1 MAKTV
6 HQLTIARRFFD
17 RIEVRPLDV
26 LDNRNFENF
35 DIGEFA
41 DNDRKFMQLRHLR
54 RAPSAFTRDNFERPI
69 ITAAYDQR
77 LDNPFFANRVCK
89 IIQILRIKPL
99 ARLLRIG
106 RNLFNRNILFRR
118 AF

>member
-1 MAKTV
+1 
-6 HQLTIARRFFD
+6 
-17 RIEVRPLDV
+17 
-26 LDNRNFENF
+26 
-35 DIGEFA
+35 
-41 DNDRKFMQLRHLR
+41 MQLRHLR

-69 ITAAYDQR
+69 IAAAYDQR
-77 LDNPFFANRVCK
+77 LDNALFADRVCK

-106 RNLFNRNILFRR
+106 RNLFNSNILFRR